1 MNFLRLLN
9 ENIEKWL
16 VTIFLSIMSVVVF
29 VQVIMRYAFGSS
41 LSWSEELARYLAI
54 WLIYIGVSYAAKEC
68 RHVSV
73 TLIELFTSRR
83 TSIYINVIANI
94 IFFLF
99 ALVLVYYG
107 TTLLMR
113 TARMGQISPALA
125 LPMWVVYASAP
136 VGFALTAFRLL
147 QRLYASIKML
157 QGPLPEKDPTQ
168 EVVRL

>member
-9 ENIEKWL
+9 DNLEKWL
-16 VTIFLSIMSVVVF
+16 VTAFLATMSVIVFIQVV
-29 VQVIMRYAFGSS
+29 MRYAFGSS

-73 TLIELFTSRR
+73 TMIELFISRKKAA
-83 TSIYINVIANI
+83 YITVVANI

-107 TTLLMR
+107 TILLMR

-125 LPMWVVYASAP
+125 LPMWMVYASAP
-136 VGFALTAFRLL
+136 AGFVLTAFRLL
-147 QRLYASIKML
+147 QRVCI
-157 QGPLPEKDPTQ
+157 D
-168 EVVRL
+168 VRNLRAQAATENTAQTGGQS